1 LANLQEK
8 SRRAKWTADSKTVLF
23 EAYRDGRWQIFKQ
36 SLDENT
42 AEPIVT
48 QAHEKGTGNVTGA
61 TLTPD
66 GAWLLYTA
74 SNSDDNSSQRQLN
87 RVPLGGGSPEVV
99 SSRRLPRATLR

>member
-1 LANLQEK
+1 
-8 SRRAKWTADSKTVLF
+8 VLF

-87 RVPLGGGSPEVV
+87 RVPT
-99 SSRRLPRATLR
+99 RRRIS

>member
-1 LANLQEK
+1 R
-8 SRRAKWTADSKTVLF
+8 RRAKWTADSKTVLF

-87 RVPLGGGSPEVV
+87 RVPLGGGSPGAGPSAPAAHRETR
-99 SSRRLPRATLR
+99 S